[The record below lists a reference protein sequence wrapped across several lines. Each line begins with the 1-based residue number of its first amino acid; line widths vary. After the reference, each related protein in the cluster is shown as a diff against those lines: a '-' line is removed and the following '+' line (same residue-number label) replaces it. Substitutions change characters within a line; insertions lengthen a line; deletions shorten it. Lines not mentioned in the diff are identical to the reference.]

1 MKLTNGEKT
10 IEITAP
16 GTIDAYLSE
25 GWTEVVSV
33 EEAPKP
39 EKKSTKSKAQ

>member
-1 MKLTNGEKT
+1 MKLTKGDKV

-25 GWTEVVSV
+25 GWAEDVPK
-33 EEAPKP
+33 EEPKP
-39 EKKSTKSKAQ
+39 EKKTAKSKQ